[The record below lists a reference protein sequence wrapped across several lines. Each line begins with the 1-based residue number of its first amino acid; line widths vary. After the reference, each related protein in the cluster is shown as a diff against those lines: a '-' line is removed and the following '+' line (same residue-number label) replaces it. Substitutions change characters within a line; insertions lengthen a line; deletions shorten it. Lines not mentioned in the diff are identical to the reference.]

1 MKISQKHPN
10 RQPHNWLIY
19 DVNDQW
25 LEKYIHMYE
34 GTIYDLGCG
43 ESPYREWFLNYASS
57 YLGVDWSDSFHNL
70 SADIQADLNQMLPI
84 ESEVADTVVSFSVI
98 EHLHNPQLML
108 SEAYRILKPNGS
120 FIAQV
125 PWQWGIHEA
134 PYDFFRYTPYALKKL
149 LTTAGFDEINIEAQ
163 SGCFTMLTMKLNYLS
178 TRLIKGPQLIR
189 EVIKLPFYLIWYIA
203 QKIAPYLDKLD
214 KNWDLETTG
223 FFITAKKKS

>member
-1 MKISQKHPN
+1 M
-10 RQPHNWLIY
+10 
-19 DVNDQW
+19 V
-25 LEKYIHMYE
+25 
-34 GTIYDLGCG
+34 
-43 ESPYREWFLNYASS
+43 LNYASS

-134 PYDFFRYTPYALKKL
+134 PYDFFGTHICSKKV
-149 LTTAGFDEINIEAQ
+149 T
-163 SGCFTMLTMKLNYLS
+163 NYSWL
-178 TRLIKGPQLIR
+178 
-189 EVIKLPFYLIWYIA
+189 
-203 QKIAPYLDKLD
+203 
-214 KNWDLETTG
+214 
-223 FFITAKKKS
+223 

>member
-1 MKISQKHPN
+1 MWIFILDFRESKNLFVGTITKNIYKITLLSSDIMCVVKIDWFVQMKISQKHPN

-98 EHLHNPQLML
+98 GWSVCP
-108 SEAYRILKPNGS
+108 A
-120 FIAQV
+120 V
-125 PWQWGIHEA
+125 
-134 PYDFFRYTPYALKKL
+134 L
-149 LTTAGFDEINIEAQ
+149 L
-163 SGCFTMLTMKLNYLS
+163 
-178 TRLIKGPQLIR
+178 
-189 EVIKLPFYLIWYIA
+189 
-203 QKIAPYLDKLD
+203 
-214 KNWDLETTG
+214 
-223 FFITAKKKS
+223 